1 MVLLGRYLLIYFF
14 TYWSINLLLFDITT
28 LILFF
33 SVAVVP
39 LRWAHL
45 SSLWVRFFWLSSLDG
60 SLDCEQHRG
69 TGLCLWELPLMTV
82 LTSLWL
88 GRRVKEEDTLRALQ
102 LLVPLFNPAYLSIP
116 PWSYCQTSWA
126 RVLWAVGAKR
136 HEQHR
141 ETHMEKPVPLQ
152 CFLCHLL
159 RTYHGHLF
167 PAETWLFS
175 VACSFC
181 HSFCVR
187 VTVSLTCLWD
197 LQVSVG
203 SQL

>member
-1 MVLLGRYLLIYFF
+1 MSSSV
-14 TYWSINLLLFDITT
+14 
-28 LILFF
+28 F
-33 SVAVVP
+33 SVSPFFLAVI
-39 LRWAHL
+39 
-45 SSLWVRFFWLSSLDG
+45 SYG

-116 PWSYCQTSWA
+116 PWSCCQTSWA

-141 ETHMEKPVPLQ
+141 ETHMEKPVPFQ